1 MVFNMGMTDA
11 ELIDLYGGPTKLARL
26 LGWTQSGAAQRIHNW
41 RKRGIPS
48 SVKVAYQDLL
58 LHPPKTKPQSPKQKG
73 AAHV

>member
-41 RKRGIPS
+41 RKRGIPAG
-48 SVKVAYQDLL
+48 VKLAHQNLL
-58 LHPPKTKPQSPKQKG
+58 LHPGGKAPATAKNKKE
-73 AAHV
+73 AA